1 MKALRLRVL
10 PGRLAVAR
18 LPGTATLPGWADGPG
33 LVSIT
38 RREGELSIVC
48 AEARV
53 PADVRAERG
62 WRALEV
68 EGTIDF
74 RGNQGYLTQ
83 HFGNSPLRG
92 VVTPMLLTLT
102 IIELSAGVL
111 CGVGLVELFVLGV
124 ARIAFWGICVAAT
137 AFLALFFGQRIAK
150 DYTGAAVLPAYFL
163 VALIGLYMTG
173 LYAMGR
179 IR

>member
-1 MKALRLRVL
+1 MPYPSSPRFVLWLLQALPTLF
-10 PGRLAVAR
+10 LAILFLQSSMDKV
-18 LPGTATLPGWADGPG
+18 
-33 LVSIT
+33 
-38 RREGELSIVC
+38 
-48 AEARV
+48 
-53 PADVRAERG
+53 
-62 WRALEV
+62 
-68 EGTIDF
+68 IDF

-163 VALIGLYMTG
+163 VALAGLWFTRP
-173 LYAMGR
+173 LH
-179 IR
+179 